1 MLDRRTNV
9 LWLMPTDFER
19 QRFLSIWNSEVHDR
33 APPDIYLCGFGP
45 IAAGI
50 VTAQW
55 LAALRPAEV
64 VLCGIGGTFDPVL
77 APVGTAVEIGH
88 VATDTVGAQRRGVAS
103 AAFANWDLPSEMGF
117 PQIPLGLN
125 LPTGPFE
132 SKVDQ
137 AVVLHDT
144 GVGMLTVGIA
154 SASSATARERR
165 QRFPGVLV
173 EDMEGFSVAL
183 ACRLAGVRCS
193 ISRGLS
199 NEVGDRNVAN
209 WRVDE
214 ALRSLARL
222 MAERDFAS
230 SVDSRRESGSR

>member
-1 MLDRRTNV
+1 MLDRRTSV

-19 QRFLSIWNSEVHDR
+19 RRFLSIWNDEIPEHS
-33 APPDIYLCGFGP
+33 PPDIYLCGFGP
-45 IAAGI
+45 VASGI

-55 LAALRPAEV
+55 LAERRPVEV

-88 VATDTVGAQRRGVAS
+88 VATDTVGAQSRGAP
-103 AAFANWDLPSEMGF
+103 FPELGKWELPSEMGF
-117 PQIPLGLN
+117 PQIPSGLS
-125 LPTGPFE
+125 LPAGPFE

-137 AVVLHDT
+137 ELVLRQ
-144 GVGMLTVGIA
+144 GSLGLLTVGIA
-154 SASSATARERR
+154 SGSRATALERR
-165 QRFPGVLV
+165 KRFPGVLV

-193 ISRGLS
+193 IYRGLT

-209 WRVDE
+209 WQVDQS
-214 ALRSLARL
+214 LRSLVQLVFRA
-222 MAERDFAS
+222 AVAS
-230 SVDSRRESGSR
+230 QTEPRPEGKIQ